1 MKTSDL
7 IFLTFLANMKDL
19 ANALGGN
26 INNAIFDLLLKKLGI
41 DKIIMEG
48 PCDLPESPEGKTH
61 SSR

>member
-1 MKTSDL
+1 M
-7 IFLTFLANMKDL
+7 IFFLKFTANMKDL

-41 DKIIMEG
+41 DKIIVEG
-48 PCDLPESPEGKTH
+48 PCDLPETPEGKTR